1 MDRNE
6 FKKELYYYVTTTFW
20 LLYLDSS
27 VGQACTI
34 LIEIKKNNEKFKIK
48 ERKAKKKETLPML
61 IHYCYLLYSYMYRF
75 FLYCSWLHK
84 FHSMEDCNFYSR
96 VIIHTWLYI
105 NIYLKKST
113 YNSVCAHAQNCREKN
128 FFPIFI
134 KSTIF
139 YFAFYIFNQ

>member
-1 MDRNE
+1 
-6 FKKELYYYVTTTFW
+6 
-20 LLYLDSS
+20 
-27 VGQACTI
+27 
-34 LIEIKKNNEKFKIK
+34 
-48 ERKAKKKETLPML
+48 ML

-139 YFAFYIFNQ
+139 FLFCIFNQLKLLFYNYYLLLLLLFFTLLLSPSSFTIFLHFYYYFYFIIVLNNFIIVFS